1 MQMILATDGMYT
13 YLMFNYDQEEFS
25 IQPEAYISL
34 SSGYTYPDNMTGEIL
49 SNRTTFMNLKNG
61 SNVNPRRTL
70 FSSHFIHVGIV
81 QIALN
86 ILFKLKCDRQRL
98 YLVCNC
104 VAR

>member
-25 IQPEAYISL
+25 IQPETYISL

-61 SNVNPRRTL
+61 SNVNPRREYL
-70 FSSHFIHVGIV
+70 HDY
-81 QIALN
+81 L
-86 ILFKLKCDRQRL
+86 L
-98 YLVCNC
+98 YLHTGFALVKQYM
-104 VAR
+104 